1 MPLPTPSSGEQK
13 KAFLDRCMGNSV
25 AVSEFPDAG
34 QRFKVCESQFAKKR
48 GYIPAAKDAVAAI
61 NHFGELA
68 AHQQQM
74 AKKRGKTMDIE
85 RRTIPKTMVEIREAK
100 GEPTKLVGRA
110 VPYNVLS
117 RDLGGFKEQFS
128 PGAFDDVLKDS
139 DVRALFNHNP
149 DHLLG
154 RESAG
159 TLELRDGMKGLDYT
173 VDPLPKTS
181 VAKDV
186 AENVRLGNIQG
197 NSFSFSVA
205 EGGDVWEK
213 QEDGTA
219 IRTVIRVS
227 ALYDVGPV
235 TEPAYD
241 KGTKVSARSVL
252 FAWQTVWPVPMNL
265 VRAKQ
270 EAMERRHPALR

>member
-1 MPLPTPSSGEQK
+1 
-13 KAFLDRCMGNSV
+13 
-25 AVSEFPDAG
+25 
-34 QRFKVCESQFAKKR
+34 
-48 GYIPAAKDAVAAI
+48 
-61 NHFGELA
+61 
-68 AHQQQM
+68 
-74 AKKRGKTMDIE
+74 MDIE
-85 RRTIPKTMVEIREAK
+85 RRVMPTTMVEIREAK

-128 PGAFDDVLKDS
+128 PGAFDEVLKDS

-159 TLELRDGMKGLDYT
+159 TLELRDGTKGLDYI
-173 VDPLPKTS
+173 VDPLPNTT
-181 VAKDV
+181 VAKDI
-186 AENVRLGNIQG
+186 AANVKLKNIQG

-219 IRTVIRVS
+219 IRTVINVS
-227 ALYDVGPV
+227 GLYDVGPV
-235 TEPAYD
+235 TEPAYEN
-241 KGTKVSARSVL
+241 GTKVSARSLERAARVGGVTTME
-252 FAWQTVWPVPMNL
+252 FI
-265 VRAKQ
+265 RAKQ
-270 EAMERRHPALR
+270 SQLEAKWGVRYIDDFDY